1 MNTMHRRTWM
11 ALAGAGCLDLA
22 SAQSW
27 QEGTHYLELRQ
38 PVAGPPGKVEVVEFF
53 WYGCGACNAFEPAL
67 QDWVKTLPPWV
78 EFRHQ
83 HLFLRESSRQHQRL
97 FFTLQAMGV
106 ESKFR
111 SAIFAALHQ
120 RKLKLETVEQMVQL
134 LQPLGLDAA
143 RFRSSWAAFE
153 PGAFSASRIEAA
165 NKMAATAYQVASVPT
180 LVIGGRYVT
189 TPVDASE
196 RKPEKP
202 VGAAALRLADHFLST
217 LRPT

>member
-1 MNTMHRRTWM
+1 MNGIQRRSLV
-11 ALAGAGCLDLA
+11 ALAGLGLFDSAT
-22 SAQSW
+22 AQSW

-67 QDWVKTLPPWV
+67 QAWVKNLPPWV
-78 EFRHQ
+78 AFRHQ

-97 FFTLQAMGV
+97 FFTLEAMGV
-106 ESKFR
+106 ESRFR
-111 SAIFAALHQ
+111 GAIFSALHQ
-120 RKLKLETVEQMVQL
+120 RKLSLETPQQMVAL

-143 RFRSSWAAFE
+143 KFLSSWAAFE
-153 PGAFSASRIEAA
+153 PGAFSAGRIEAA
-165 NKMAATAYQVASVPT
+165 NRMASMAYQVASVPT
-180 LVIGGRYVT
+180 LVIGGRFVT

-217 LRPT
+217 LKPT